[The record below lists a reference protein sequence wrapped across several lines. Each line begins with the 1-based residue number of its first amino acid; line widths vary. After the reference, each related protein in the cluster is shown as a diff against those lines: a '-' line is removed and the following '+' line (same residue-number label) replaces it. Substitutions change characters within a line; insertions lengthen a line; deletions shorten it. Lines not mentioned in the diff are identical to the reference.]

1 MSKPIAKFS
10 PISDIQDFKEAT
22 DEEIEKAAM
31 EDWGDEFLS
40 EEDLK
45 YYMALKVK

>member
-1 MSKPIAKFS
+1 MKKSK
-10 PISDIQDFKEAT
+10 
-22 DEEIEKAAM
+22 KAAM

-45 YYMALKVK
+45 YYMSLKVK